1 MLAFHKKFKAGPAL
15 LAATAFFL
23 AGCEVGSST
32 KPKSPYRAP
41 SSGNSSTS
49 PAVTGIEVATPFSVQ
64 VYVKDKSGFGIANVV
79 PTITASKSVTG
90 SSGVTTGGCSST
102 DRKGLATCTLTAQL
116 PGVYTVSVL
125 TPVQTSSAATV
136 TVSSYPRSL
145 SFATQPSSTAV
156 SSAVLAAQPI
166 VNIKDKAG
174 NVITTSTD
182 VVTLSLTSAT
192 STSGGTAALAGVL
205 TETAVAGVANFA
217 GNGLAIDLV
226 GSYTL
231 KASVTYAGAEITAT
245 SSAIT
250 ISFGAANKLGFVTQ
264 PSLSTA
270 ANVAFATQPIVA
282 LQDVAGNTVTSNS
295 SCVVT
300 MTLRDGDVTDNL
312 FGTLSKTMVS
322 GLADFSGLNLRVNT
336 TIGGDDYNLRATPT
350 GVSCNGLTVA
360 DSSELTI
367 TLSGLPSMLSI
378 AQAPGASPL
387 NMVWPTQP
395 VVRVLDPDGNLVS
408 GDNTTAVTLTATAG
422 PAGTI
427 VGSTTIS
434 VVNGVATFT
443 GLKTAG
449 AAGDEGNYTIQFT
462 GSHPGFASITPVSVV
477 QAINTNG
484 LTPSKLFFNVQP
496 QNVAIRQPMQSII
509 VRTADSGNY
518 FCFDDNTS
526 TVRLAMISGP
536 GKMYELG
543 DDTSDN
549 VVPNETPAKTA
560 VNGLASFPGISFD
573 TAGTYVIEARGS
585 NGGALSPIS
594 SNTFAITNFTTAN
607 NLNFAVHPSDTGV
620 SITSPWTTPPQV
632 EIRDVY
638 NNRVTSDN
646 TTVVNLECVA
656 PLGCT
661 LLGTTSVTAVN
672 GLANFTGTNVRLNVT
687 AVTSD
692 IVIKA
697 TATVTAPT
705 PALNSTMSNNFTQQ

>member
-1 MLAFHKKFKAGPAL
+1 MLAFHKKFKTGPAL
-15 LAATAFFL
+15 LVATAFFL
-23 AGCEVGSST
+23 AGCEMGSST

-49 PAVTGIEVATPFSVQ
+49 PAVTGIEVATPFTVQ
-64 VYVKDKSGFGIANVV
+64 VYVKDKSGFGIPNVV
-79 PTITASKSVTG
+79 PTITASKATTG
-90 SSGVTTGGCSST
+90 TTGVTSGGCSST

-116 PGVYTVSVL
+116 PGVYTVAVL

-136 TVSSYPRSL
+136 TVTSYPRSL

-156 SSAVLAAQPI
+156 SSAALATQPI

-174 NVITTSTD
+174 NVITTATD
-182 VVTLSLTSAT
+182 VVTLSLTTAT
-192 STSGGTAALAGVL
+192 STSGGTATLAGVL

-217 GNGLAIDLV
+217 GNALAIDLV

-231 KASVTYAGAEITAT
+231 TASINNATTGTITAT

-250 ISFGAANKLGFVTQ
+250 ISFGTATKLGFVTQ
-264 PSLSTA
+264 PSSSSA

-282 LQDVAGNTVTSNS
+282 LQDAAGNTVTSNS

-300 MTLRDGDVTDNL
+300 MSLLADNATDNL

-322 GLADFSGLNLRVNT
+322 GLADFSGLNLRVGT
-336 TIGGDDYNLRATPT
+336 TIGDTDYNLRATPS
-350 GVSCNGLTVA
+350 GVSCVGLTVA
-360 DSSELTI
+360 DSSDFEI

-395 VVRVLDPDGNLVS
+395 VVRVLDPNGALVS
-408 GDNTTAVTLTATAG
+408 GDNTTAVTLSITSNPG
-422 PAGTI
+422 GGSI
-427 VGSTTIS
+427 VGSTTIT
-434 VVNGVATFT
+434 VVNGQATFT
-443 GLKTAG
+443 GLKTTG
-449 AAGDEGNYTIQFT
+449 AAGTYGLQFA
-462 GSHPGFASITPVSVV
+462 GANPGFTITSATVN
-477 QAINTNG
+477 QTINTNG
-484 LTPSKLFFNVQP
+484 LTPSNVSFNTQP
-496 QNVAIRQPMQSII
+496 QNVAIGQPMTSI
-509 VRTADSGNY
+509 VVQTNDASNF
-518 FCFDDNTS
+518 FCFNDTTS
-526 TVRLAMISGP
+526 TVTLTFLSGP
-536 GKMYELG
+536 AGATMSELG
-543 DDTSDN
+543 SPVGLVGST
-549 VVPNETPAKTA
+549 TAAKTV

-573 TAGTYVIEARGS
+573 RAGSYTIRA
-585 NGGALSPIS
+585 NGAGLTSATS
-594 SNTFAITNFTTAN
+594 STFAITSFTTAN
-607 NLNFAVHPSDTGV
+607 NLNFSVHPSDTGV

-646 TTVVNLECVA
+646 TTVVNLECVS
-656 PLGCT
+656 PLGCS

-672 GLANFTGTNVRLNVT
+672 GLANFTGTNIRANVT

-697 TATVTAPT
+697 TATVTSPT